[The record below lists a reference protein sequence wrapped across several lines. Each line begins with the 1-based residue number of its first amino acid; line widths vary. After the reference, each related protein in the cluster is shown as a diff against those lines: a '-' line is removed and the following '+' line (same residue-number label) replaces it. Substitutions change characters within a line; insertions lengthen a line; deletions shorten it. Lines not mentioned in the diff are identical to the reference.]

1 MKREWF
7 AVLGVGLLVMF
18 GGGTALF
25 GTSFWASP
33 LRAVQGVLL
42 IAGGIVF
49 VWGGRGEVRYG
60 LEPIRLIGLG
70 NVALGGVV
78 ILNGVSTLLGG
89 LPSET
94 AALTAALAAAAGGF
108 ALAFIGGGLYRGGDA
123 IDIELS
129 DEPIIGDG

>member
-7 AVLGVGLLVMF
+7 AVLGVGLLVAF
-18 GGGTALF
+18 GAGTALF
-25 GTSFWASP
+25 GTSFWADP
-33 LRAVQGVLL
+33 IRAIQGLLL
-42 IAGGIVF
+42 IAGGVVF
-49 VWGGRGEVRYG
+49 VWGGRGEERYG

-70 NVALGGVV
+70 NVALGVVV

-89 LPSET
+89 IPSES
-94 AALTAALAAAAGGF
+94 AALTAALAASAGGF

-129 DEPIIGDG
+129 DEPILGGD

>member
-94 AALTAALAAAAGGF
+94 AALTAALAA
-108 ALAFIGGGLYRGGDA
+108 
-123 IDIELS
+123 
-129 DEPIIGDG
+129 